1 MKLPLV
7 CIAVLLA
14 ASVAAAQAPDYE
26 RLALASLTKDD
37 YVTARRNLELA
48 LANEKAP
55 VKRVELRRKIGALYV
70 FDDELDDARE
80 IYEALIDENIKAGK
94 PAAAHDHY
102 ALATIAALE
111 EDKHRIRKHLLA
123 GDSVQPSPPYTPMLH
138 AIVWGHVDEVTRV
151 AKAKADMEAAVEAQP
166 ADSLARQAAALTRS
180 IYATKIRALDV
191 ARAEAATISAPSMK
205 AFAAVF
211 IANSLRR
218 EGQRAAAT
226 DVDKEVRKFKQL
238 NIYSAVA
245 HRMIR

>member
-1 MKLPLV
+1 MKPGFV
-7 CIAVLLA
+7 CLAVLLA
-14 ASVAAAQAPDYE
+14 APVAVAQTPDYE
-26 RLALASLTKDD
+26 RLAVASLMKDD
-37 YVTARRNLELA
+37 YVTARRNLEIA
-48 LANEKAP
+48 LENETAP
-55 VKRVELRRKIGALYV
+55 VHRVELRRKIAALYV

-80 IYEALIDENIKAGK
+80 IYEALIEESIKAKK
-94 PAAAHDHY
+94 PASSHDHY

-111 EDKHRIRKHLLA
+111 EDKDEIRKHLLA
-123 GDSVQPSPPYTPMLH
+123 GDSGQPRPPYSAMLH
-138 AIVWGHVDEVTRV
+138 AIVWGHVDELERV
-151 AKAKADMEAAVEAQP
+151 VKAKADMEAAAETQP

-205 AFAAVF
+205 AFAIAF

-218 EGQRAAAT
+218 DGQRVAAAGL
-226 DVDKEVRKFKQL
+226 DKEVRKFKQL